1 MVPPPCAYTPRVR
14 VTAVLLAVAAASSW
28 GIGGILLKR
37 GTNVVT
43 PATILVFQY
52 ALGFALVLGW
62 LAATGG
68 IGSMATSVQDRWG
81 TILVLVLF
89 QIAGYIFFVTSV
101 KYGGSA
107 SVPTSVVIAIS
118 ASYPALVVLLSGPF
132 LGETLAWNHLAG
144 ALLVVTGVVLA
155 LAL

>member
-1 MVPPPCAYTPRVR
+1 VR
-14 VTAVLLAVAAASSW
+14 LTAVLLAVAAASSW

-37 GTNVVT
+37 GTDVVT

-52 ALGFALVLGW
+52 ALGFTLVLGW

-68 IGSMATSVQDRWG
+68 LGSMAAAVQNRWG

-89 QIAGYIFFVTSV
+89 QIAGYVLFVTSV
-101 KYGGSA
+101 KYGGA
-107 SVPTSVVIAIS
+107 GSVPTSVVIAIS
-118 ASYPALVVLLSGPF
+118 ASYPAIVVLLSGPF
-132 LGETLAWNHLAG
+132 LGEALQWNHLAG

-155 LAL
+155 LAV